1 MLQRFLLLW
10 LILSSALALYWP
22 DLIGENGFDPFMVAK
37 PYLKYLIIVT
47 MFCIGW
53 MLPIDEIR
61 QVGKRWPTVI
71 LGTTIQFVTMP
82 VLAFLFGRLAGLEGG
97 LLVGMVM
104 VGCVPGAMASNV
116 LTLAAGGNT
125 SYSVSLTTLATLI
138 SPIAV
143 PLMMKFL
150 SGFMEGEAAELL
162 GGDTDNSVFIDA
174 SINLFLWVVLPV
186 VSGFLI
192 GRNYPQFESRAKIIG
207 ATVANL
213 TILIIIAVVVGNSR
227 DVLFNITWYLILALL
242 LTNIGGYCAGLM
254 GGSAM
259 QLPEAMKRALT
270 LEVGMQNA
278 GLGAVLAGALFANH
292 DAVKVAPALYTFGCM
307 LTGTILASYWS
318 MSGRADTLSESEP
331 HFDNGNL
338 PGEIDD

>member
-10 LILSSALALYWP
+10 LILSSALALFWP
-22 DLIGENGFDPFMVAK
+22 DLAGASAFDPFTYVA
-37 PYLKYLIIVT
+37 PFLKYLIIIT

-53 MLPIDEIR
+53 MLPIDEVR

-71 LGTTIQFVTMP
+71 LGTAVQFATMP
-82 VLAFLFGRLAGLEGG
+82 VLAFLFGRLVGLEGG
-97 LLVGMVM
+97 FLVGMVM

-125 SYSVSLTTLATLI
+125 SYSVSLTTLATLA

-143 PLMMKFL
+143 PVMMKFL
-150 SGFMEGEAAELL
+150 SGFMEGDAAELL

-174 SINLFLWVVLPV
+174 SINLFFWVVLPV

-192 GRNYPQFESRAKIIG
+192 GRNYPQFESRAKVIG
-207 ATVANL
+207 STVANL
-213 TILIIIAVVVGNSR
+213 AILIIIAVVVGKSR
-227 DVLFNITWYLILALL
+227 DELSSITWYMILALL
-242 LTNIGGYCAGLM
+242 LTNIGGYCAGLI

-259 QLPEAMKRALT
+259 KLPDSMKRALT

-278 GLGAVLAGALFANH
+278 GLGAVLAGALFVNN
-292 DAVKVAPALYTFGCM
+292 DAVQVAPALYTFGCM
-307 LTGTILASYWS
+307 LTGTMLASFWS
-318 MSGRADTLSESEP
+318 ISGKSDTHSIDEADS
-331 HFDNGNL
+331 DNGSLTQRNS
-338 PGEIDD
+338 